1 MATLELRDY
10 QKEAIEKW
18 KQRGQK
24 GILVLPTGTGKTY
37 IALAVIK
44 EELEQSGKIAVIVPT
59 IVLAHQ
65 WQAKIYQYIGIKPTL
80 YYTHEKGIGKK

>member
-1 MATLELRDY
+1 METLELRDY

-18 KQRGQK
+18 RQRGQR

-44 EELEQSGKIAVIVPT
+44 EEIGQNGKVAVIVPT
-59 IVLAHQ
+59 IVIAHQ
-65 WQAKIYQYIGIKPTL
+65 WRS
-80 YYTHEKGIGKK
+80 EERRVGKECAD